1 MQPERP
7 NYDCPARFEKTYRRI
22 DMAKIPKDAS
32 VLIIGDAQNVESD
45 YFKSLG
51 YRNIKSTEYDYPE
64 TGQIILDIENQRL
77 DEKFDYIFCS
87 HVLEHCED
95 VERAVGNLK
104 NMCAH
109 YHVFVPE
116 TEICKIYDY
125 HVLCLAQDHWE
136 RILKPS
142 SSLRFMNND
151 QEEYYFEG
159 RGDHKV
165 LPSNKVPKKG
175 LKTVS

>member
-22 DMAKIPKDAS
+22 DMAKIPKDS
-32 VLIIGDAQNVESD
+32 KILIIGDAQNVESD
-45 YFKSLG
+45 YFKSIG
-51 YRNIKSTEYDYPE
+51 YKSIKSTEYDYPE
-64 TGQIILDIENQRL
+64 EGQILLDIENQRL

-95 VERAVGNLK
+95 VEKAIGNLK
-104 NMCAH
+104 AMCTK

-125 HVLCLAQDHWE
+125 HVSCLPQTEWE
-136 RILKPS
+136 RLLKPN

-159 RGDHKV
+159 SGNCKV
-165 LPSNKVPKKG
+165 LSPNKVSKKG
-175 LKTVS
+175 TKSV

>member
-22 DMAKIPKDAS
+22 DMANIPKDS
-32 VLIIGDAQNVESD
+32 TILIIGDAQNVESD
-45 YFKSLG
+45 YFKSIG
-51 YRNIKSTEYDYPE
+51 YKNIKSTEYDYPE
-64 TGQIILDIENQRL
+64 KGQITLDIENERL
-77 DEKFDYIFCS
+77 DEQFDYIFCS

-95 VERAVGNLK
+95 VENAIDNLK
-104 NMCAH
+104 SMCAH

-116 TEICKIYDY
+116 QEICKIYDY
-125 HVLCLAQDHWE
+125 HVSCLAQDHWE
-136 RILKPS
+136 RLLKPN

-159 RGDHKV
+159 SGDCKV
-165 LPSNKVPKKG
+165 LSPDKVSKKSS
-175 LKTVS
+175 KSV